1 MIYDIL
7 IYSIVYIDILIY
19 IYIYIVYLHICTS
32 YSPVVEANVFLVKI
46 INVKSP
52 VKDNKT

>member
-7 IYSIVYIDILIY
+7 IYSIVYID

-46 INVKSP
+46 INLKSP

>member
-7 IYSIVYIDILIY
+7 IYSIVYIDIL

-46 INVKSP
+46 INLKSP

>member
-1 MIYDIL
+1 MIH
-7 IYSIVYIDILIY
+7 SIMMYN
-19 IYIYIVYLHICTS
+19 VYLHICTC

-46 INVKSP
+46 INLKSP